1 MKSAIRSFWRL
12 AVLAPLCFAL
22 PAFAQNT
29 VVLTSAGGFVWD
41 DVYVSPYY
49 GTVDGVPNTQVICDD
64 FADHSE
70 INGKPWNANITQLSS
85 LSASTLGSTLWGSY
99 YSGSQSTQTI
109 VDWYEEAAWLTLGL
123 LAQPAKSADKAYY
136 SYATWAVFDASGVLS
151 WLSSHNDTAACN
163 FIFGAGNNCKTTNL
177 TTGALLLTAQQN
189 YQSGNYSN
197 FLIITPLASNGKV
210 CTPGNGSCPSQE
222 FFEIVAE
229 GGTAAMYLLLASLS
243 CFGAML
249 FRSRRNIQ
257 NMKSPD
263 ASLWWSRLSENRR

>member
-12 AVLAPLCFAL
+12 ALLAPLCLAL

-41 DVYVSPYY
+41 DIYVSPYY

-99 YSGSQSTQTI
+99 FSGSQSTQTI

-123 LAQPAKSADKAYY
+123 LAQPARSSEKAYY
-136 SYATWAVFDASGVLS
+136 SYAIWAVFDPTDVLN
-151 WLSSHNDTAACN
+151 WLSSHGDTAACN
-163 FIFGAGNNCKTTNL
+163 AIFGNACTSTTASKGSILYN
-177 TTGALLLTAQQN
+177 AQQSYMN
-189 YQSGNYSN
+189 GNYSN
-197 FLIITPLASNGKV
+197 FLIITPLGSNGLV

-229 GGTAAMYLLLASLS
+229 GGTAAMYFLLAALS
-243 CFGAML
+243 CVGAML
-249 FRSRRNIQ
+249 FRSRRQHPGRGI
-257 NMKSPD
+257 
-263 ASLWWSRLSENRR
+263 A